1 VISRVFNRLRNEG
14 LRATAREVWQR
25 LRKLAYLREEHTW
38 WQLDLDEERPRFE
51 LAEGLRFVRAT
62 PDDVGAVAAFGHD
75 PAEALRRLEAGND
88 LWVVLDGDEPL
99 FACYTFRQST
109 PVMAASGGTLA
120 LPDGAACVEDSI
132 ATPAARGR
140 GIGPACW
147 TRVWDKLQEE
157 GFRFIVTKI
166 ETTNKSSNRAA
177 EKSGFRPIAVM
188 EHERVVMRRHTAVK
202 PVGHGLGEE
211 LAARLT

>member
-1 VISRVFNRLRNEG
+1 VISRLISRLRNEG
-14 LRATAREVWQR
+14 LRATTREVWQR

-38 WQLDLDEERPRFE
+38 WQLDLDEQRPRYE
-51 LAEGLRFVRAT
+51 LAEGLRFVQAT
-62 PDDVGAVAAFGHD
+62 ADDVGAVAAFGHD
-75 PAEALRRLEAGND
+75 PEEALRRLETGND
-88 LWVVLDGDEPL
+88 LWLCLDGDEPL

-109 PVMAASGGTLA
+109 PVMAASGGRLA

-140 GIGPACW
+140 GIGPATW
-147 TRVWDKLQEE
+147 TLVFDKLQED
-157 GFRFIVTKI
+157 GFKAIVTKI
-166 ETTNKSSNRAA
+166 ETSNKPSNRAA
-177 EKSGFRPIAVM
+177 EKVGFRPIAVM
-188 EHERVVMRRHTAVK
+188 KHERVVMRRHTAVK